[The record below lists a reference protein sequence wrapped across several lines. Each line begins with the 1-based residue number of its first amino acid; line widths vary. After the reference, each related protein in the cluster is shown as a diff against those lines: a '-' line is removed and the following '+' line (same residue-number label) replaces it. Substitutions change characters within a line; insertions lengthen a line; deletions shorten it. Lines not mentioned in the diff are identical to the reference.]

1 MSTQTG
7 PDLSMTNEHNQSGF
21 TLVELLIVVA
31 IIGILSA
38 IAIPQY
44 TKYKTNAAVA
54 AAQSSLKRCVNSL
67 SAEFSLH
74 DNTSMACNVGESSV
88 TLDVNLSGIIV
99 EPLASYTVSGIPVNC
114 QVFSD
119 GNVSCDFP

>member
-1 MSTQTG
+1 MENTKRQK
-7 PDLSMTNEHNQSGF
+7 GF

-44 TKYKTNAAVA
+44 TKYKKNASLA
-54 AAQSSLKRCVNSL
+54 AAQSSLKRCVNKL
-67 SAEFSLH
+67 SAEFSLN

-88 TLDVNLSGIIV
+88 TLDVNVSGIIV
-99 EPLASYTVSGIPVNC
+99 EPLTSYTVSGIPVNC

-119 GNVSCDFP
+119 RNVSCDFP